1 MSLSMTICSLVLD
14 YFFIEIDI
22 FLINCLKIKSLGIN
36 LNLSD
41 FMPKK
46 EDEEFT
52 VLASCLGL
60 LPSFQSAHQFTSA
73 SCLDWPV
80 PAFDM
85 ISQWCSELTSFA
97 GRHPDQV
104 KVCSKVIFSTIVMI
118 WKQLFIASFI
128 LHIHCCFG

>member
-1 MSLSMTICSLVLD
+1 MTISILVLE
-14 YFFIEIDI
+14 YFFIEIDV
-22 FLINCLKIKSLGIN
+22 FLINYLKIKSLSIN

-46 EDEEFT
+46 EDEEFA

-85 ISQWCSELTSFA
+85 ISQWCSELASFA
-97 GRHPDQV
+97 DRHPDQV
-104 KVCSKVIFSTIVMI
+104 KVCSKFIFSKIVMI
-118 WKQLFIASFI
+118 WKQLFMA
-128 LHIHCCFG
+128 

>member
-1 MSLSMTICSLVLD
+1 MKLNIPVSLSMTACILVLE

-22 FLINCLKIKSLGIN
+22 FLINDIKIKSLGIN

-60 LPSFQSAHQFTSA
+60 LPSFQSAHQLTSA
-73 SCLDWPV
+73 SCLDWAV

-85 ISQWCSELTSFA
+85 ISQWCSELVSFA
-97 GRHPDQV
+97 VRHPDQV
-104 KVCSKVIFSTIVMI
+104 KVCSKVTFSNIVMM
-118 WKQLFIASFI
+118 WKQLFIA
-128 LHIHCCFG
+128 